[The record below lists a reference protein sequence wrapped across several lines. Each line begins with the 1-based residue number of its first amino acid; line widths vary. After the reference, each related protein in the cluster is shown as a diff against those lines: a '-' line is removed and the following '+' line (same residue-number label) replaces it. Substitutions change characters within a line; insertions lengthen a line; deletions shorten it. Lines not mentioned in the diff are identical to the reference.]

1 MFSPDTTRRLTQAAS
16 LANTAAGN
24 HGGHPL
30 PERLDP
36 EHLAA
41 LLAVPDGP
49 SVDAD
54 SVSGATLRAVKK
66 LRAAVAGIWHDAAA
80 EDATAAAAGINQL
93 LSAAGPVR
101 LVLPDGPG
109 DAADAGSRARTA
121 AGTESGV
128 ARTPAVLE
136 AGRDSDPVE
145 KRLSTAIALALTDV
159 ALAGELTR
167 LRTCS
172 GEDCENAF
180 VDLTRNRSKQFCDE
194 ANCANRAHVRAYR
207 ARRAAEAGG
216 EEGSDDESG
225 SDPDRAQELA
235 RDPEGKKPRKSSS
248 KKDKGKKKSKKD
260 KKK

>member
-41 LLAVPDGP
+41 LLAAPDGP

-194 ANCANRAHVRAYR
+194 ANCANRAHVKAYR
-207 ARRAAEAGG
+207 ARRAAEAAPGAA
-216 EEGSDDESG
+216 EEADQPAKPSG
-225 SDPDRAQELA
+225 KP
-235 RDPEGKKPRKSSS
+235 GKKNGKP
-248 KKDKGKKKSKKD
+248 GKKKA